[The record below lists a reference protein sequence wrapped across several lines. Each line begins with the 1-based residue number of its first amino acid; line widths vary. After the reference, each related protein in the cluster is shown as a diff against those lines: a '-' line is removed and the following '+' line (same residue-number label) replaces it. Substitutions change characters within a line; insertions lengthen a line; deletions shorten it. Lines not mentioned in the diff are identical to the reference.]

1 MDLPQRRNESQ
12 LNRAYG
18 CFAFLGLVTLPF
30 GLAALLQTLGLMYL
44 DEGSG
49 GLGEALSGWAY
60 YWGILLGGPILL
72 GMLAATAYGIVRTVQ
87 FRHLALEVLS
97 VNAIVCGGGT
107 MLLIFAA
114 DNASQPLLDYV
125 IGIGFAT
132 YITANLL
139 IPAWWFTT
147 GRRRYR
153 MKAPLRNKLPLRSD
167 GAQTQEQVMRSTRLS
182 KSDHYANGNRVAVMR
197 AFLQPPGSFGD

>member
-1 MDLPQRRNESQ
+1 MDIRQQRIESQ

-18 CFAFLGLVTLPF
+18 CFAFLGLVTLPL
-30 GLAALLQTLGLMYL
+30 GLAALLQKFGLMHF

-49 GLGEALSGWAY
+49 GLGEALSGRAY
-60 YWGILLGGPILL
+60 YWGILLGGPILI
-72 GMLAATAYGIVRTVQ
+72 GMLVASAYGIVRTVQ
-87 FRHLALEVLS
+87 FRHLALQVLS

-114 DNASQPLLDYV
+114 DNAPQPLLDYV
-125 IGIGFAT
+125 TGIGFAT

-139 IPAWWFTT
+139 IPAWWFTK

-153 MKAPLRNKLPLRSD
+153 IKALAP
-167 GAQTQEQVMRSTRLS
+167 E
-182 KSDHYANGNRVAVMR
+182 
-197 AFLQPPGSFGD
+197 

>member
-1 MDLPQRRNESQ
+1 LT
-12 LNRAYG
+12 
-18 CFAFLGLVTLPF
+18 TLPL
-30 GLAALLQTLGLMYL
+30 GLAALLQKLGLMRF
-44 DEGSG
+44 D
-49 GLGEALSGWAY
+49 LGEAFSWAY
-60 YWGILLGGPILL
+60 YWGILLGGPILI

-153 MKAPLRNKLPLRSD
+153 MKAP
-167 GAQTQEQVMRSTRLS
+167 AAE
-182 KSDHYANGNRVAVMR
+182 
-197 AFLQPPGSFGD
+197 